1 MGWRE
6 RESVLKRWQDLGAF
20 EVWGGNVVQW
30 KLSEFVRVSLVR
42 NPGYEGFSPSSVTR
56 QVFK

>member
-1 MGWRE
+1 ME
-6 RESVLKRWQDLGAF
+6 REKVWKRDGRNLGTF

-30 KLSEFVRVSLVR
+30 KLSEFVRVFLVR

>member
-1 MGWRE
+1 ME
-6 RESVLKRWQDLGAF
+6 REKVWKRDGRNLGTF